1 MNIFRKDTKTIRL
14 PEKNIGNIGISNSKD
29 LNRKGSS
36 KKNINKINLQ
46 AKRGINNKKR
56 KNLKNKNNLNGKK
69 ELKTITYI
77 IVIAIICMLFLTGY
91 SIGKT
96 ITETL
101 IQTTGE
107 VAEPILELKTNEK
120 LNITATENSGE
131 YPFQVTNYKEDKIT
145 EVPIQYTIEILS
157 NTDESI
163 KYELYKNNEKIE
175 LQNKKTN
182 ILELKANEIQEDNY
196 ILKISYD
203 KNQSNSIYD
212 IIEKIQIKIHSEQK
226 EI

>member
-14 PEKNIGNIGISNSKD
+14 PEKNIGNISISNSED

-36 KKNINKINLQ
+36 KKNINKINLE
-46 AKRGINNKKR
+46 AKRGIDNKKR
-56 KNLKNKNNLNGKK
+56 KNLKNKNNLKGKK

-77 IVIAIICMLFLTGY
+77 IIIAIICMLFLTGY

-131 YPFQVTNYKEDKIT
+131 YPFQVANYKEDRIT

-163 KYELYKNNEKIE
+163 KYELYKDNEKIE